1 MTYLINLKKLGVNST
16 LLATS
21 VALVACGG
29 GGGGGYY
36 GNSGSNN
43 TNEGGSNSGNNSSND
58 SSKVAESIK
67 VLDLKDA
74 SDKTIVNANDNSVVK
89 FSVQVL
95 NKDQGG
101 IAETKMS
108 VYL

>member
-29 GGGGGYY
+29 GGGGYY
-36 GNSGSNN
+36 GTSGSNSSS
-43 TNEGGSNSGNNSSND
+43 GSGSDSGNNSSSD

-67 VLDLKDA
+67 VLDLKDT
-74 SDKTIVNANDNSVVK
+74 SNNVIVNANDNSIVK
-89 FSVQVL
+89 FS
-95 NKDQGG
+95 
-101 IAETKMS
+101 I
-108 VYL
+108 YLSHRQ